1 MNGILLSSSKVLTF
15 HSKKHTSINMSP
27 AIEQLMERKT
37 LQLMEKMMFHTGVP
51 FLNSPKQNTH
61 LGLVSDLGVGG
72 F

>member
-1 MNGILLSSSKVLTF
+1 
-15 HSKKHTSINMSP
+15 MSP